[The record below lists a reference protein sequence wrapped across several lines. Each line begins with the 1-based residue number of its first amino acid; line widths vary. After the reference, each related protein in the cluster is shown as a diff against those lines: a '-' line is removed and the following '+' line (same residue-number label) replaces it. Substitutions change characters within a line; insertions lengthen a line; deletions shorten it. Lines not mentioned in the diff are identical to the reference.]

1 MDWVQVTI
9 QIKAIMKVLSTK
21 ESLMVSVVLST
32 PRDTS
37 TKVMSSSE
45 EPMDMAF
52 LKAKMAH
59 TEVNSRTT
67 RNMEKGY
74 RKQQT
79 LILMAPSL
87 LMRSMK
93 ALSNTSPTFMRVIL
107 LITFSMGRGNW
118 PMKREFTLGNSLTD
132 SKTVMESLH
141 GKMALFIGEISSM
154 EPEKARVNTT
164 MLKTALLQED
174 TGLKVFSMAMESISI
189 VLGQSI
195 SAYGKTERSKQSYDF
210 LDTAIKNVIL
220 YV

>member
-107 LITFSMGRGNW
+107 LITFSMGRGN
-118 PMKREFTLGNSLTD
+118 
-132 SKTVMESLH
+132 
-141 GKMALFIGEISSM
+141 
-154 EPEKARVNTT
+154 
-164 MLKTALLQED
+164 
-174 TGLKVFSMAMESISI
+174 
-189 VLGQSI
+189 
-195 SAYGKTERSKQSYDF
+195 
-210 LDTAIKNVIL
+210 
-220 YV
+220 

>member
-52 LKAKMAH
+52 SKAKMEH

-67 RNMEKGY
+67 RNMERGY
-74 RKQQT
+74 KKQQT
-79 LILMAPSL
+79 LILMAPLL

-93 ALSNTSPTFMRVIL
+93 ALSNTSPTFMRVTL
-107 LITFSMGRGNW
+107 LITFSMGRGN
-118 PMKREFTLGNSLTD
+118 
-132 SKTVMESLH
+132 
-141 GKMALFIGEISSM
+141 
-154 EPEKARVNTT
+154 
-164 MLKTALLQED
+164 
-174 TGLKVFSMAMESISI
+174 
-189 VLGQSI
+189 
-195 SAYGKTERSKQSYDF
+195 
-210 LDTAIKNVIL
+210 
-220 YV
+220 